1 MSKYPVF
8 LELAGRRVVV
18 IGAGAVAVRKAQS
31 LLAAGARVVVVGKKI
46 NEAMTVLGAGANV
59 ELIESR
65 YSSNYLPGA
74 VLVIAATD
82 DKKLNKRIYK
92 DCQELEILCN
102 VVDQPQLCDFFVPAV
117 VKRGQLQIA
126 VGTEGQCPAYSVH
139 LRTKL
144 EKIFTENHG
153 RFLAEL
159 ETVRE
164 TILENV
170 TDHNQRKIILG
181 TLVGDES
188 FEYFVENGPAKWQNY
203 AGNLIEGEH

>member
-1 MSKYPVF
+1 MAKYPIFV
-8 LELAGRRVVV
+8 ELGGRRVVI
-18 IGAGAVAVRKAQS
+18 IGAGTVAVRKAQS
-31 LLAAGARVVVVGKKI
+31 LIAAGARVVVVGKKI
-46 NEAMTVLGAGANV
+46 NEAMTALGTGPNV
-59 ELIESR
+59 ELIESG

-82 DKKLNKRIYK
+82 DKTLNKRIYK

-102 VVDQPQLCDFFVPAV
+102 VVDQPQLCDFFIPAV

-126 VGTEGQCPAYSVH
+126 VATEGHCPAYSGH

-144 EKIFTENHG
+144 EKIFTEQHG

-170 TDHNQRKIILG
+170 TDQNRRKTLLG

-188 FEYFVENGPAKWQNY
+188 FEYFVENGPAKWQQY
-203 AGNLIEGEH
+203 ARKLVTRGL